1 MQDFVHQQYDPYVT
15 EPYSVPD
22 PSTCKSLEE
31 PLIETYRNPILI
43 NKAPTLPRTP
53 NPKAKNQNPD
63 PMR

>member
-43 NKAPTLPRTP
+43 NKAPYITP
-53 NPKAKNQNPD
+53 NPKPKAKNPK
-63 PMR
+63 P